1 MWVLVKTRT
10 ASRGQGRWTV
20 PAPTEAID
28 QFWDGFSD
36 TEDPIMSAVGA
47 IVERH
52 ADPDKIMI
60 DIGAW
65 IGPVS
70 LMASIAYQWVVAVE
84 PNPTAFQILNQ
95 TINHFDNDLGR
106 RISPFKF
113 AIERDSG
120 PIKMV
125 PPIDFYPLAGLEF
138 ESSVVSQA
146 ISMSRFMTL
155 VDLMDKPIGLIKA
168 DLGTLSVLTRT
179 AGSLI
184 ETAIEYSCPLVMSV
198 SQAHFMRFEFDCL
211 VEFAESFV
219 CAKPWTVTT
228 SGDDWSNLIEVCPL

>member
-1 MWVLVKTRT
+1 MKMRT

-20 PAPTEAID
+20 PAPTSAID
-28 QFWDGFSD
+28 QFWDDFSG
-36 TEDPIMSAVGA
+36 TEDPVMSAVCT

-52 ADPDKIMI
+52 ADPDSIMV

-70 LMASIAYQWVVAVE
+70 LLASTMYRHVMAVE

-95 TINHFDNDLGR
+95 TINHLDNNLGG
-106 RISPFKF
+106 RITPFQF
-113 AIERDSG
+113 AIERDDG
-120 PIKMV
+120 TVKMV
-125 PPIDFYPLAGLEF
+125 PPIDFYPLADLEY
-138 ESSVVSQA
+138 EASVVSQA

-155 VDLMDKPIGLIKA
+155 VDLCDKPIGLIKA
-168 DLGTLSVLTRT
+168 DLGTLFVLTRT

-184 ETAIEYSCPLVMSV
+184 ETAVERGCPLVMSV
-198 SQAHFMRFEFDCL
+198 SHAHFMRFEFDCL

-219 CAKPWTVTT
+219 DGKPWTVTT